1 MFAQSVS
8 GAIYFPVTV
17 FDDVC
22 HAAHILHSK
31 VDRFI
36 CSQSHHFIL
45 QEIRNV
51 SWLEIFL
58 L

>member
-22 HAAHILHSK
+22 VHAAHIL
-31 VDRFI
+31 
-36 CSQSHHFIL
+36 
-45 QEIRNV
+45 
-51 SWLEIFL
+51 
-58 L
+58 